1 MEPEKLI
8 EMLSQEL
15 KLPAIPQKDKNGL
28 YQLNISPSITVSA
41 KQLDPGVFFHAKILR
56 LPKEG
61 NKEALFIHLMKANLL
76 GQGTGGAAIGI
87 DPSEKFFTL
96 SEVLEFEVNYK
107 TFHEK
112 LEDFLNYIDYWK
124 EEVPKLM
131 ASFL

>member
-1 MEPEKLI
+1 
-8 EMLSQEL
+8 
-15 KLPAIPQKDKNGL
+15 
-28 YQLNISPSITVSA
+28 
-41 KQLDPGVFFHAKILR
+41 
-56 LPKEG
+56 
-61 NKEALFIHLMKANLL
+61 MKANLL